1 MATARQVTFISE
13 ADYLELE
20 KTSDL
25 KHEYVNGQIYAMSGA
40 SNNHNLLAGNI
51 HTALNVHLKGSSCRP
66 YISDMKVRIA
76 NGSKYYYPDVL
87 VNCTKLSG
95 DSYYTET
102 PSIIV
107 EVLSKSTRRSD
118 ETTKRMAY
126 MQIDSLQEYV
136 LIEQDIGKIAI
147 MRRSGGWIT
156 ENYYLGDDFTLHSI
170 GLTVSVADIYD
181 GIENDDVIEWLAQ
194 KATQ

>member
-1 MATARQVTFISE
+1 MATAQQMTFINE

-20 KTSDL
+20 KNSVI
-25 KHEYVNGQIYAMSGA
+25 KHEYVDGHIYAMSGA
-40 SNNHNLLAGNI
+40 SKNHNLLAGNI
-51 HTALNVHLKGSSCRP
+51 HTALNVHLKGNPCRP
-66 YISDMKVRIA
+66 YISDMKVHIA

-95 DSYYTET
+95 DSYYTESPT
-102 PSIIV
+102 III

-126 MQIDSLQEYV
+126 MQIESLQEYV
-136 LIEQDIGKIAI
+136 LIEQNIAKIAI

-156 ENYYLGDDFTLHSI
+156 ENYYLGDTFTLSSI
-170 GLTVSVADIYD
+170 ALTIAVEDIYD
-181 GIENDDVIEWLAQ
+181 GIDNDDVIEWLAQ
-194 KATQ
+194 KLQQ